1 MKLRELKLVKQVE
14 TLDELNQPQTTETT
28 ETSKT
33 FIVELR
39 SISRAEFFEGRRG
52 GLAPSFS
59 FVISAFDYDG
69 EKLVEYNGNRYAVY
83 RTYETDDDHV
93 ELYCQEEGGVSF
105 V

>member
-1 MKLRELKLVKQVE
+1 MKIRELKLVKQVE
-14 TLDELNQPQTTETT
+14 TLDELNQPQTT

-52 GLAPSFS
+52 GLTPSFS

-93 ELYCQEEGGVSF
+93 ELYCQEEGGISF